1 MKIYGYQRECEDLI
15 ELKEVSFLA
24 DIEELSYK
32 EIGHVLNKTTSNVKI
47 LIYRARRALEKIV
60 LEEGYKYE
68 N

>member
-1 MKIYGYQRECEDLI
+1 MQFKAKIRISNAIY
-15 ELKEVSFLA
+15 LA

-32 EIGHVLNKTTSNVKI
+32 EIGHILNKTTSNVKI
-47 LIYRARRALEKIV
+47 LIYRARRALEKII